1 MANVSLNL
9 KGDFM
14 PNSNGKILDKL
25 TSKNIIYILIIGFLC
40 IALCV
45 YDLSWIIPSI
55 VLFAIIVAYTIW
67 VTSKKR
73 TEIENHIQDITS
85 DVSTASKGNLINTP
99 IPLVLVE
106 TDGNIVWRSKKFV
119 EEFQNIDIRTYL
131 VPIVKE
137 IKLDIEKNNDEAIEI
152 TKQFNIDKKVYKIRG
167 SVLRAKRREKK
178 RQKEYT
184 VSLYFIDETKYNELF
199 DLYNKSKTCIGIAM
213 IDNYEELIQRIL
225 PEKKIELLAKI
236 EKEIIE
242 WITRTG
248 GLIIKTERDHFA
260 FVFEQQYLSEF
271 EKERFNILDKV
282 KTIELDDGKIPI
294 TLSIAVSNDGKN
306 NYEKYKSA
314 LTAMDIVLGRGGDQ
328 AVVRKNGKYKFYGGK
343 TLEVE
348 KRTKVKART
357 ISQSISKAIL
367 ESDNVVI
374 MGHKNIDIDAIG
386 SALGLYRLSKTLE
399 KECYIISEPQGKSL
413 EKFLENLQKLEQYK
427 GVIISEEDSAEIIKE
442 NTLLIVVDTHKT
454 SYVEFPDIL
463 DKIERKIV
471 IDHHR
476 KAPDCIENTLVSFH
490 EVYASSTAELVTEIV
505 QYAQDNVE
513 LTLIEAESLYGG
525 IMVDTKDFTFKTG
538 VRTFEAAAYLRKY
551 GVDIIRVKKWFQA
564 DLESYNKIANIV
576 RNVEIHN
583 DTIAIAI
590 YDEENENGNLICAKA
605 ADELLTISDITASFV
620 MTKIGEK
627 VFISGRSI
635 GDINV
640 QVILEK
646 LGGGGHITLAGAQLE
661 GVSVEKAKEDLIEK
675 IEEYLAETE

>member
-1 MANVSLNL
+1 
-9 KGDFM
+9 M

-427 GVIISEEDSAEIIKE
+427 GIIISEEDSAEIIKE

>member
-1 MANVSLNL
+1 
-9 KGDFM
+9 M

-55 VLFAIIVAYTIW
+55 ALFAIIVAYTIW

-413 EKFLENLQKLEQYK
+413 EKFLDNLQKLEQYK

-476 KAPDCIENTLVSFH
+476 KAPDCIENTVVSFH

>member
-1 MANVSLNL
+1 
-9 KGDFM
+9 M

-25 TSKNIIYILIIGFLC
+25 TSKNIIDILIIGFLC

-661 GVSVEKAKEDLIEK
+661 DVSVEKAKEDLIEK

>member
-1 MANVSLNL
+1 
-9 KGDFM
+9 M

-45 YDLSWIIPSI
+45 YDLSWIIPLI

-675 IEEYLAETE
+675 IEEYIAETE